1 MSTGTAASYGHPKLN
16 ELLHIAGQTP
26 FIGQVL
32 IQTVRDLVHPQD
44 RILVCYALVE
54 TSGATEEKEFTYYSV
69 DVVLVTTAFFIRINF
84 YPKTHMAV
92 KKRIHVISE
101 IKVEYP
107 APPMEELEDIKAADF
122 VPNRVKLEVHF
133 ANDRGANVE
142 TWVAEAADLDKVRNL
157 LEINR
162 ALGRMVGLP
171 LAQAASATQQ
181 PQSASTQH

>member
-16 ELLHIAGQTP
+16 ELLHQAAQTP

-44 RILVCYALVE
+44 RIIACYAIVE

-107 APPMEELEDIKAADF
+107 APPMEDLDDIKAAEF

-133 ANDRGANVE
+133 SNDRGTNVE

-162 ALGRMVGLP
+162 VLGRLVGLP
-171 LAQAASATQQ
+171 LAQSAQASQQ
-181 PQSASTQH
+181 PQGA

>member
-1 MSTGTAASYGHPKLN
+1 MSTGTAPASYGHPKLN
-16 ELLHIAGQTP
+16 ELLQKAAQTP

-54 TSGATEEKEFTYYSV
+54 TSGATEDKEFTYYSV
-69 DVVLVTTAFFIRINF
+69 DVVMVTTAFFIRINF

-92 KKRIHVISE
+92 KKRIHQITE

-107 APPMEELEDIKAADF
+107 APPMDDLADIKAAEF
-122 VPNRVKLEVHF
+122 VPSRCKLEVHF
-133 ANDRGANVE
+133 GYDRGVGVE
-142 TWVAEAADLDKVRNL
+142 TWTAEAADLDKVRNL

-171 LAQAASATQQ
+171 LAQAAQQQ
-181 PQSASTQH
+181 PQG